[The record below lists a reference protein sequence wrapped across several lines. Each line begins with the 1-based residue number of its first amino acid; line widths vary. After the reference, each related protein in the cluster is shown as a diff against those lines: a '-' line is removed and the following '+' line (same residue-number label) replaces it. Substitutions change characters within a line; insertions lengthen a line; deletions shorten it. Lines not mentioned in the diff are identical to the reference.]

1 MKLFNRTTIIGP
13 ILPDRQA
20 SWPQAAKAPDPGQCH
35 PPKWSF
41 SSRPTSDCSLI
52 SDDRRDLLKA
62 KFVRGTSLAR
72 TGLLWATWRVPS
84 QLANRGIW
92 AASDATSLHEALVSL
107 PLWPFM
113 TVVVSGWHGTRCTST
128 ARAFRQA
135 R

>member
-62 KFVRGTSLAR
+62 KLGGGIRLAR
-72 TGLLWATWRVPS
+72 HPLYEHCPGLPPGSVTIES
-84 QLANRGIW
+84 T
-92 AASDATSLHEALVSL
+92 TS
-107 PLWPFM
+107 
-113 TVVVSGWHGTRCTST
+113 
-128 ARAFRQA
+128 
-135 R
+135 